1 MKSVFYILL
10 LLCLTLTGCAS
21 KAQKQ
26 AQIRRAYAAGEE
38 AARAQ
43 MEQQMQAQQQQQL
56 QALDQNGNPK
66 IRIYGSVQHPVLDWT
81 DGLTLD
87 RALVEAV
94 YVRRGTPT
102 AITIIRNN
110 QPLHVDI
117 QRLLQGQDYPLYPG
131 DVIQI
136 QD

>member
-1 MKSVFYILL
+1 
-10 LLCLTLTGCAS
+10 
-21 KAQKQ
+21 
-26 AQIRRAYAAGEE
+26 
-38 AARAQ
+38 
-43 MEQQMQAQQQQQL
+43 MQAQQQQQL
-56 QALDQNGNPK
+56 QSLDQSGSPQ
-66 IRIYGSVQHPVLDWT
+66 IRILGAVQHPILDWT

-94 YVRRGTPT
+94 YMRRGAPQ

-110 QPLHVDI
+110 QPLNVDI

>member
-1 MKSVFYILL
+1 MKFAFAILL
-10 LLCLTLTGCAS
+10 TLSLALSGCAS
-21 KAQKQ
+21 KSKKQ
-26 AQIRRAYAAGEE
+26 LQIRRAYAAGEE

-56 QALDQNGNPK
+56 HGLEQNGSPQ
-66 IRIYGSVQHPVLDWT
+66 IRIFGPVQHPVLDWT

-87 RALVEAV
+87 RALVQAV
-94 YVRRGTPT
+94 YTRPGTPT

-117 QRLLQGQDYPLYPG
+117 PRLLQGQDYPLYPG
-131 DVIQI
+131 DMIQI